1 MFEPISIGITATQL
15 VETCAKIYTMVNQTR
30 NVDASIGVLGVEI
43 NSLCEVLNA
52 MHESFNDPSL
62 ATIDMQTGHEAQ
74 HWRNVKR
81 SLQDCT
87 GTLKSLAEI
96 LDALKQ
102 SGGRFFQRP
111 RKQINLQLKLR
122 EIGVLKEQVTSYRQ
136 TMQLSMQLL
145 TVYVSHHPNSFHNLK
160 NGLDLSM
167 NCHQQICNCNLE
179 S

>member
-1 MFEPISIGITATQL
+1 MFEPISIAITATQL
-15 VETCAKIYTMVNQTR
+15 VETCTKIYTIVNQTR
-30 NVDASIGVLGVEI
+30 HVDASIGVLGVEI

-52 MHESFNDPSL
+52 MHESFNDPAL

-87 GTLKSLAEI
+87 GTLKCLGEI
-96 LDALKQ
+96 LDALKR
-102 SGGRFFQRP
+102 SGGRFLQRP

-122 EIGVLKEQVTSYRQ
+122 EIGVLKQQVTSYRQ

-145 TVYVSHHPNSFHNLK
+145 TAYVSDSHHCQPSSFHL
-160 NGLDLSM
+160 
-167 NCHQQICNCNLE
+167 
-179 S
+179 